1 MWGNEAERLYLAW
14 RIPEAKNEDAD
25 VISVISEVLNNNKC
39 GLIDINI
46 NLAQKMLGAG
56 TGTYGLSD
64 QGAFLLI
71 GMPKGGQTL
80 DDVRELLLAEMKK
93 LREGDFDDDLVP
105 AIINNAKL
113 QLQRSFESNDS
124 RADYYVDAFVNGQPW
139 ADVVKSFDNFDKIT
153 KADVVAVA
161 NKYFGDNNYAAIY
174 KLQGPDPNELK
185 ISKPAITPIAM
196 NRDMSSDFLKESLC
210 LSTMTRI

>member
-1 MWGNEAERLYLAW
+1 MTITEPIKREVWGNEAERLYLAW

-71 GMPKGGQTL
+71 GMPKRRPNT
-80 DDVRELLLAEMKK
+80 RRRARTSPRRNEKSSAK
-93 LREGDFDDDLVP
+93 
-105 AIINNAKL
+105 AI
-113 QLQRSFESNDS
+113 S
-124 RADYYVDAFVNGQPW
+124 
-139 ADVVKSFDNFDKIT
+139 T
-153 KADVVAVA
+153 
-161 NKYFGDNNYAAIY
+161 
-174 KLQGPDPNELK
+174 
-185 ISKPAITPIAM
+185 TT
-196 NRDMSSDFLKESLC
+196 LC
-210 LSTMTRI
+210 LQSSTTPNCSSSARSKAMIHVQTTMSMPSSTVSPGPT